1 MTNDET
7 LVSASEPTVPAPQV
21 DETPA
26 KPTRTRSATPR
37 RKATAKAVADASEPP
52 PAEAPDTTPA
62 PVPEPAP
69 VARAAD
75 ETPSAEAPAKPK
87 RAPRPRKR
95 PTPVAPSED
104 MPEAVAVPPVEE
116 VAGAIAEVVAPVEAP
131 PEAADV
137 PAKPKRSR
145 STSSRSR
152 KPKQPAQEA
161 DAPPLEAVGA
171 DADTATAEDASAAV
185 GPADVEPLEDAAE
198 PDEAGARPAEAAVDV
213 EPPATDGG
221 ETPDA
226 DALVPPKRSRRSRR
240 GRGGSAASD
249 APEVTDPA
257 AAEQAAPVTPQAEK
271 PKRSRGGRR
280 KPATEEAE
288 PAEPVAPGA
297 RVVVRKGL
305 PELILDGKP
314 LVPALFFGDVSSDKR
329 ERRVTSEIERAS
341 KAGVPIVSA
350 LVELICPMPPDDSV
364 YEMVDARLSVLAQAS
379 PTARIMPRIVFLPAP
394 IWKQQYP
401 GDMAVYDAG
410 TSEEPS
416 IASDT
421 YWMEA
426 ENAVR
431 ALVTHIE
438 RTQYGRRVIGY
449 HLERGE
455 WFQPADAGYDR
466 SFANREAF
474 RRWLRAKYGGSEVAL
489 RAAWF
494 SGSVQFYTAEIPAP
508 RTEKRSDL
516 AFYESRR
523 ERQRVDFHEF
533 TSEMTATR
541 LIGLARAA
549 KEAGD
554 GKALVSV
561 CYGYTYEFTH
571 SGSGH
576 LALGKLLSSSFIDA
590 VAGPPSYKDRLPGSS
605 GACPWPVDSPAVHGK
620 LAILEDDSQT
630 HPAPAGG
637 DADDFNPRMDSR
649 HATES
654 AHMRSIGIGLAHQ
667 VGLGWMDLWG
677 DGWLDSEDAWE
688 RAGRHVAAY
697 TGQLPG
703 RKRVAPDVVAM
714 IDESSLFHVQNQDVA
729 RRILHGQ
736 REALARS
743 GASVAYCL
751 QSDVLLKSFPDDA
764 KLFIFLSPFR
774 MPAAQRVAVRERLQ
788 KAGKVVVWVYA
799 AGICDAHGDPEDG
812 ARDVVG
818 MTLRRQA
825 WGSEMGSKI
834 VARDHPIA
842 HDVRDGQFGVRERL
856 NPSFYVDDLG
866 PGMTVVGEYVG
877 SGLPSL
883 VVREVDGWK
892 SVFYGETALTAEVV
906 RGLCRLA
913 GASLATP
920 NADDYVSSGNNW
932 LSVHAVKE
940 GVRSLSVPA
949 GMGLYDLQDR
959 TLHQA
964 TNGVVRI
971 SMRAKS
977 THVFAV
983 GPSASIQALG
993 LKVVQESAQP
1003 VARPTEEAPGPA
1015 PAPVATGSLPGPP
1028 PALPGPPPVLPG
1040 PPPALPGPPAA
1051 LPGPPPPLPA
1061 PPELPGPPPILEK
1074 PRRSRPKVDLL
1085 PRPEAEPAADHS
1097 AEADADAEVLEPLS
1111 DDDGE
1116 PDAAEAG
1123 ADASPHRRRR
1133 RGGRSRR
1140 RRPRSGGDGEGA
1152 APAAEGAGA

>member
-7 LVSASEPTVPAPQV
+7 LVSASESTMPAPQV

-26 KPTRTRSATPR
+26 KPKRARSTTTR
-37 RKATAKAVADASEPP
+37 RKPAKAAADAPEPTAAAS
-52 PAEAPDTTPA
+52 AEPTPA
-62 PVPEPAP
+62 LVPEPAP
-69 VARAAD
+69 APTEPTVPEAEA
-75 ETPSAEAPAKPK
+75 AEAPAKPK

-95 PTPVAPSED
+95 PVPAAAAEPTADVIPAAPAEE
-104 MPEAVAVPPVEE
+104 PAPAVA
-116 VAGAIAEVVAPVEAP
+116 
-131 PEAADV
+131 EAASSAEEQAE
-137 PAKPKRSR
+137 PAEALAEPRRKRS
-145 STSSRSR
+145 TASRSR
-152 KPKQPAQEA
+152 KPKHPVEAPAEPEAEVSVAETPEQEAEAPVAGEPPVVEPLA
-161 DAPPLEAVGA
+161 DAPEAE
-171 DADTATAEDASAAV
+171 AET
-185 GPADVEPLEDAAE
+185 PAAE
-198 PDEAGARPAEAAVDV
+198 AGRPAA
-213 EPPATDGG
+213 
-221 ETPDA
+221 ETVA
-226 DALVPPKRSRRSRR
+226 PPKRSRRSRR
-240 GRGGSAASD
+240 GRGGSNNADVAEGQE
-249 APEVTDPA
+249 AVEPA
-257 AAEQAAPVTPQAEK
+257 AAEAPAGPTPQPEK
-271 PKRSRGGRR
+271 AKRSRGGRR

-288 PAEPVAPGA
+288 PAEPVTPGA

-305 PELILDGKP
+305 PELVLDGKP
-314 LVPALFFGDVSSDKR
+314 LAPALFFGDVSSEKR

-350 LVELICPMPPDDSV
+350 LVELTCPMPPDDSV

-379 PTARIMPRIVFLPAP
+379 PTARIMPRIVFVPAP
-394 IWKQQYP
+394 VWKQQYP

-410 TSEEPS
+410 VSEEPS

-426 ENAVR
+426 EHAVR

-455 WFQPADAGYDR
+455 WFQPAEAGYDR

-474 RRWLRAKYGGSEVAL
+474 RRWLRTKYGGSEVAL

-494 SGSVQFYTAEIPAP
+494 SGSVQFYTAEIPSP

-576 LALGKLLSSSFIDA
+576 LALGKLLSSSYIDA
-590 VAGPPSYKDRLPGSS
+590 VAGPPSYKDRLPGAS
-605 GACPWPVDSPAVHGK
+605 GACPWPVDSPAAHGK
-620 LAILEDDSQT
+620 LAILEDDSKT
-630 HPAPAGG
+630 HLAPAGG
-637 DADDFNPRMDSR
+637 DADDFNPRMESR

-654 AHMRSIGIGLAHQ
+654 AHLRSIGIGLAHQ

-697 TGQLPG
+697 NGQLPG

-834 VARDHPIA
+834 VARDHPIG
-842 HDVRDGQFGVRERL
+842 HEVRDGQFGVRERL

-866 PGMTVVGEYVG
+866 PGMTVVGEYAG

-883 VVREVDGWK
+883 VVRDVDGWK

-906 RGLCRLA
+906 RGLCHLA
-913 GASLATP
+913 GAPLATP
-920 NADDYVSSGNNW
+920 NADDYVSSGNGW

-949 GMGLYDLQDR
+949 GMGLYDLQER
-959 TLHQA
+959 TFHQA
-964 TNGVVRI
+964 ANGIVRVP
-971 SMRAKS
+971 MRAKS
-977 THVFAV
+977 SHVFAV
-983 GPSASIQALG
+983 GSPASIQALG

-1003 VARPTEEAPGPA
+1003 AAKQAEEATPFPA
-1015 PAPVATGSLPGPP
+1015 SGHLPGPP
-1028 PALPGPPPVLPG
+1028 PALPGPPPALPG
-1040 PPPALPGPPAA
+1040 PPPALPGPPPALLGPPAAA

-1074 PRRSRPKVDLL
+1074 PRRSALKIDLM
-1085 PRPEAEPAADHS
+1085 PQSDAEPPADEL
-1097 AEADADAEVLEPLS
+1097 AEADAEAEALEPLGE
-1111 DDDGE
+1111 DDGATE
-1116 PDAAEAG
+1116 PGEAG

-1140 RRPRSGGDGEGA
+1140 RRPRSGGEGEGA
-1152 APAAEGAGA
+1152 APAAEGAGAQG

>member
-1 MTNDET
+1 MTSDET
-7 LVSASEPTVPAPQV
+7 LVSASENTVPAPQV

-26 KPTRTRSATPR
+26 KPKRVRAASTR
-37 RKATAKAVADASEPP
+37 RKAPGKAVA
-52 PAEAPDTTPA
+52 EAVAVEAVPA
-62 PVPEPAP
+62 PVVKPEPTAVNPVLVEIAP
-69 VARAAD
+69 AQ
-75 ETPSAEAPAKPK
+75 APAKPK
-87 RAPRPRKR
+87 RAPSPRKR
-95 PTPVAPSED
+95 PVPAVPLDDASEAAAPPTVEEVVSAAI
-104 MPEAVAVPPVEE
+104 EAVA
-116 VAGAIAEVVAPVEAP
+116 APEAP
-131 PEAADV
+131 AEPAEA

-145 STSSRSR
+145 STASRSR
-152 KPKQPAQEA
+152 KPKQVAEA
-161 DAPPLEAVGA
+161 SAEPEVDAPAAETLVPETLVPEAEAPAAEEAPVVDPVIDAPEAEAEAAPTETAEAVG
-171 DADTATAEDASAAV
+171 
-185 GPADVEPLEDAAE
+185 
-198 PDEAGARPAEAAVDV
+198 
-213 EPPATDGG
+213 
-221 ETPDA
+221 ETPA
-226 DALVPPKRSRRSRR
+226 PPKRSRRSRR
-240 GRGGSAASD
+240 GRGGSNNTEAVESQEAI
-249 APEVTDPA
+249 EPA
-257 AAEQAAPVTPQAEK
+257 AAEAPVVAIQQAEK

-288 PAEPVAPGA
+288 PTEPVAPGA

-305 PELILDGKP
+305 PELMLDGKP
-314 LVPALFFGDVSSDKR
+314 LAPALFFGDVSSEKR

-350 LVELICPMPPDDSV
+350 LVELTCPMPPDDSV

-394 IWKQQYP
+394 VWKQQYP

-426 ENAVR
+426 EHALR

-455 WFQPADAGYDR
+455 WFQPAEAGYDR

-474 RRWLRAKYGGSEVAL
+474 RRWLRTKYGGSEVAL
-489 RAAWF
+489 RSAWF

-508 RTEKRSDL
+508 RTEKRADL

-533 TSEMTATR
+533 TSDLTATR

-549 KEAGD
+549 KEASG
-554 GKALVSV
+554 GKSLVSV

-590 VAGPPSYKDRLPGSS
+590 VAGPPSYKDRLPGAA

-620 LAILEDDSQT
+620 LAILEDDTKT
-630 HPAPAGG
+630 HLAPAGG

-688 RAGRHVAAY
+688 RAGRHVSAY
-697 TGQLPG
+697 AGQLAG

-714 IDESSLFHVQNQDVA
+714 IDESSLFHLQNQDVA

-834 VARDHPIA
+834 VARDHPIGQE
-842 HDVRDGQFGVRERL
+842 VRDGQFGVRERL

-866 PGMTVVGEYVG
+866 PGMTVVGEYSG

-883 VVREVDGWK
+883 VVRDVDGWK

-913 GASLATP
+913 GVPLATA

-932 LSVHAVKE
+932 LSIHAVKE

-949 GMGLYDLQDR
+949 GMGLYDLQER
-959 TLHQA
+959 TFHTA
-964 TNGVVRI
+964 ANGIVRV
-971 SMRAKS
+971 SMRARS
-977 THVFAV
+977 TRVFAV
-983 GPSASIQALG
+983 GSSASIQALG
-993 LKVVQESAQP
+993 LKVVQETVQP
-1003 VARPTEEAPGPA
+1003 AARPVDEAPVEAA
-1015 PAPVATGSLPGPP
+1015 PLLGPP
-1028 PALPGPPPVLPG
+1028 PALPG
-1040 PPPALPGPPAA
+1040 PPPALPGPPASLPVSQPVPAPPPA

-1074 PRRSRPKVDLL
+1074 RRRTSPKVDLM
-1085 PRPEAEPAADHS
+1085 PRLEVEPPADD
-1097 AEADADAEVLEPLS
+1097 ADDADADAEALEPLG
-1111 DDDGE
+1111 DEDGGAE
-1116 PDAAEAG
+1116 PGESG
-1123 ADASPHRRRR
+1123 ADAAPHRRRR

-1140 RRPRSGGDGEGA
+1140 RRSRTGAEGDGA
-1152 APAAEGAGA
+1152 PPAAEGAGAEG